1 MYTVLTDIE
10 AVINSRPPRPQ
21 FNGQIITPAHLALG
35 RSLKEIPDVPKEM
48 TDKAPVT
55 SRFLYCQNLLN
66 WFWKRWLAEYLP
78 KFTVQQKWWS
88 EKSPLKEGDV
98 VLISEDN
105 VKRGNW
111 PLGLV
116 ENVHKGSD
124 NLIRTVTLRTKS
136 GIRRRPVQKL
146 YLLEVQT
153 EEPATVEET
162 TSHSEPSQSSTNEA
176 RRRAGLM
183 LHEACGRFSARGPAP
198 LIMKTI
204 EFKDT

>member
-1 MYTVLTDIE
+1 
-10 AVINSRPPRPQ
+10 
-21 FNGQIITPAHLALG
+21 
-35 RSLKEIPDVPKEM
+35 M

-55 SRFLYCQNLLN
+55 SRFLYRQNLLN
-66 WFWKRWLAEYLP
+66 RFWKRWLAEYLP
-78 KFTVQQKWWS
+78 KLTVRQKWWS

-116 ENVHKGSD
+116 EKVHKGSD
-124 NLIRTVTLRTKS
+124 NLIRTVTLKTKS

-146 YLLEVQT
+146 YLLEEVQT

-162 TSHSEPSQSSTNEA
+162 TSQSEPSQSSTNEA
-176 RRRAGLM
+176 RRDGCNIDTSCQGGENVRFTRS
-183 LHEACGRFSARGPAP
+183 GRMSYDFTRSSE
-198 LIMKTI
+198 I
-204 EFKDT
+204 